1 LGSDKTLKTAMTI
14 RFCALLHLPLEHSP
28 KKVLMSTPSSPK
40 KKPRARKLERDRSRE
55 GEPKAKAGSPRHAT
69 AKDTAAKKRAKPK
82 SKVAKAESRAPRDP
96 EARSKAE
103 SPRAAVKSTSRG
115 RDVWNPSG
123 KPQRKGGEKP
133 SGGRGTRD
141 RYEDERPPARAPRKT
156 SDSRPPTRPRYEDE
170 TPKRAPRTYSDSR
183 TPARSRD
190 DAPSTRAPRKTSEA
204 RPTSRAR
211 YEDEAPKRAPRTYS
225 DSRPPA
231 RGRYED
237 ERAPARSRADAPS
250 TRAPRKTSEARPTTR
265 PRYEDEA
272 PKRAPR
278 TKSDDVYAPKSR
290 LPREKVSHDYDDDS
304 TGAMSDNT
312 AEVALDTASSN
323 WAELGVSTE
332 LLSTLRRQGI
342 DTPFP
347 IQAKTLPD
355 AISGRDVLGRGQTGS
370 GKTLAFGLAMVTRL
384 AHRKATAKHP
394 LGIVLVP
401 TRELAMQVT
410 DALMPYAQA
419 VELDIRLIAGG
430 MPYAKQID
438 ALKRGVPIVVAT
450 PGRLNDLVEQGHI
463 NLSKIEITILDEAD
477 QMCDMGFMPQ
487 IVEVLDM
494 TKPGSQRLLFSATL
508 DKDVDKIVK
517 KYLKNP
523 IEHATNSGKASVT
536 TMTHYLFITYS
547 EDKPTILAE
556 IGSRKGKTMFFART
570 QAGVDRIA
578 KDLANKGVPA
588 GALHGGKTQAV
599 RTRTLAAFK
608 EGLTNVLVATDVA
621 ARGIH
626 VDGVSLVVHIDPPND
641 HKDYLH
647 RAGRTARAGE
657 TGKVVTM
664 IGPRQQKAVTA
675 MTNRAGVD
683 PEVVKVKPMSKELV
697 SITGAKEPTG
707 IAWKPPVEPPKRG
720 GRPSGGRSGGGRP
733 SGGRSGGSRGG
744 NRTR

>member
-1 LGSDKTLKTAMTI
+1 
-14 RFCALLHLPLEHSP
+14 
-28 KKVLMSTPSSPK
+28 MSTPSSPK
-40 KKPRARKLERDRSRE
+40 KKPRARKLERDRARDTESK
-55 GEPKAKAGSPRHAT
+55 PKAGSPRHAA
-69 AKDTAAKKRAKPK
+69 AKTTAAKKRAKPK
-82 SKVAKAESRAPRDP
+82 SKVAKAESRAPREPRDP
-96 EARSKAE
+96 DARSRAE
-103 SPRAAVKSTSRG
+103 SPRAEVRG
-115 RDVWNPSG
+115 AKRSNDVWNPSG

-133 SGGRGTRD
+133 AGTRAARS
-141 RYEDERPPARAPRKT
+141 RYEDDRPARAPRKYNDEAPARAPRARRDDAPT
-156 SDSRPPTRPRYEDE
+156 SRPPRSYRDEAPARAPRARRDDVAPSRARRDDFDSRPPRARRDE
-170 TPKRAPRTYSDSR
+170 VP
-183 TPARSRD
+183 
-190 DAPSTRAPRKTSEA
+190 TRAPRK
-204 RPTSRAR
+204 
-211 YEDEAPKRAPRTYS
+211 YNDEAPA
-225 DSRPPA
+225 
-231 RGRYED
+231 
-237 ERAPARSRADAPS
+237 
-250 TRAPRKTSEARPTTR
+250 
-265 PRYEDEA
+265 
-272 PKRAPR
+272 RAPR
-278 TKSDDVYAPKSR
+278 TKREEVYAPKSR
-290 LPREKVSHDYDDDS
+290 LPREKPSTERVSS
-304 TGAMSDNT
+304 KSAMSEDS
-312 AEVALDTASSN
+312 AEVALDTASST
-323 WAELGVSTE
+323 WAELGVSTD
-332 LLSTLRRQGI
+332 LLSTLKRQGI
-342 DTPFP
+342 DSPFP

-419 VELDIRLIAGG
+419 VDLDIRLIAGG

-494 TKPGSQRLLFSATL
+494 TKPNSQRLLFSATL
-508 DKDVDKIVK
+508 DKDVDKIVR
-517 KYLKNP
+517 KYLHDP
-523 IEHATNSGKASVT
+523 VEHATNSGKASVK

-547 EDKPTILAE
+547 EDKPAILAE

-599 RTRTLAAFK
+599 RTRTLNAFK
-608 EGLTNVLVATDVA
+608 EGITDVLVATDVA

-657 TGKVVTM
+657 TGAVVTM

-675 MTNRAGVD
+675 MTSRAGVD

-697 SITGAKEPTG
+697 AITGAKEPTG
-707 IAWKPPVEPPKRG
+707 IAWKPPAEPPARG
-720 GRPSGGRSGGGRP
+720 RRPGGPSRSGGGRP
-733 SGGRSGGSRGG
+733 QGRSGGSRGG
-744 NRTR
+744 SRSR

>member
-1 LGSDKTLKTAMTI
+1 
-14 RFCALLHLPLEHSP
+14 
-28 KKVLMSTPSSPK
+28 MSTPSSPK
-40 KKPRARKLERDRSRE
+40 KKPRARKLERDRARDTESK
-55 GEPKAKAGSPRHAT
+55 PKAGSPRHAA
-69 AKDTAAKKRAKPK
+69 AKQTAAKKRAKPK
-82 SKVAKAESRAPRDP
+82 SKVAKAESRAPREPRDP
-96 EARSKAE
+96 DARSKAE
-103 SPRAAVKSTSRG
+103 SPRAEVRG
-115 RDVWNPSG
+115 AKRSNDVWNPSG

-133 SGGRGTRD
+133 SGTRGSRD
-141 RYEDERPPARAPRKT
+141 RYEEDRPARAPRKYNDEAPARAPRARRDDAAPT
-156 SDSRPPTRPRYEDE
+156 RARRDDFDSRPPRARRDDAAPA
-170 TPKRAPRTYSDSR
+170 RAPRKYNDDA
-183 TPARSRD
+183 PARAPRARRD
-190 DAPSTRAPRKTSEA
+190 DAAPTRARRDEAPARAPRKYNDEAPARAPRKYNDDAPTRAPRA
-204 RPTSRAR
+204 
-211 YEDEAPKRAPRTYS
+211 KR
-225 DSRPPA
+225 
-231 RGRYED
+231 E
-237 ERAPARSRADAPS
+237 E
-250 TRAPRKTSEARPTTR
+250 
-265 PRYEDEA
+265 
-272 PKRAPR
+272 
-278 TKSDDVYAPKSR
+278 VYAPKSR
-290 LPREKVSHDYDDDS
+290 LPREKVSTEKVS
-304 TGAMSDNT
+304 SKTAMSEDT
-312 AEVALDTASSN
+312 AEVALDTASST

-332 LLSTLRRQGI
+332 LLSTLKRQGI

-384 AHRKATAKHP
+384 AHRKASAKHP

-494 TKPGSQRLLFSATL
+494 TKPDSQRLLFSATL
-508 DKDVDKIVK
+508 DKDVDKIVR
-517 KYLKNP
+517 KYLHDP
-523 IEHATNSGKASVT
+523 VEHATNSGKASVK

-578 KDLANKGVPA
+578 KDLAHKGVPA

-599 RTRTLAAFK
+599 RTRTLNAFK

-675 MTNRAGVD
+675 MTSRAGVD

-697 SITGAKEPTG
+697 AITGAKEPTG
-707 IAWKPPVEPPKRG
+707 IAWKPPAEPPARG
-720 GRPSGGRSGGGRP
+720 RRPGGPSRSGGGRP
-733 SGGRSGGSRGG
+733 QSRSGGSRGG
-744 NRTR
+744 SRSR

>member
-156 SDSRPPTRPRYEDE
+156 SDSRPTSRPRYEDE
-170 TPKRAPRTYSDSR
+170 APKRAPRTYSDSR
-183 TPARSRD
+183 PPARSRD
-190 DAPSTRAPRKTSEA
+190 DAPASRAPRKTSDS
-204 RPTSRAR
+204 RPTTRAR
-211 YEDEAPKRAPRTYS
+211 YEAEAPKRAPRTYS

-250 TRAPRKTSEARPTTR
+250 TRAPRKASEARPTTR

-290 LPREKVSHDYDDDS
+290 LPREKVSRDYDDDS
-304 TGAMSDNT
+304 TGAMSENT

-707 IAWKPPVEPPKRG
+707 IAWKPPAEPPKRG

-733 SGGRSGGSRGG
+733 QGRSGGSRGG
-744 NRTR
+744 SRTR

>member
-1 LGSDKTLKTAMTI
+1 MAI
-14 RFCALLHLPLEHSP
+14 RFWALSRLPLEHSP

-40 KKPRARKLERDRSRE
+40 KKPRARKLERDRARDTESK
-55 GEPKAKAGSPRHAT
+55 PKAGSPRHAA
-69 AKDTAAKKRAKPK
+69 AKTTAAKKRAKPK
-82 SKVAKAESRAPRDP
+82 SKAAKAESRAPREPRDP
-96 EARSKAE
+96 DARSRAE
-103 SPRAAVKSTSRG
+103 SPRAEVRG
-115 RDVWNPSG
+115 AKRSNDVWNPSG

-133 SGGRGTRD
+133 GGTRG
-141 RYEDERPPARAPRKT
+141 RYEDDRPARAPRKYNDDAPT
-156 SDSRPPTRPRYEDE
+156 RAPRARRDDAPPSRARRDDAPASRPTRSYREEAPTRAPRKYNDDAP
-170 TPKRAPRTYSDSR
+170 TRAPRARRDDAPPSRARRDDSAPTRAPRTYKDE
-183 TPARSRD
+183 
-190 DAPSTRAPRKTSEA
+190 APTRAPRK
-204 RPTSRAR
+204 
-211 YEDEAPKRAPRTYS
+211 YND
-225 DSRPPA
+225 
-231 RGRYED
+231 
-237 ERAPARSRADAPS
+237 DAPV
-250 TRAPRKTSEARPTTR
+250 
-265 PRYEDEA
+265 
-272 PKRAPR
+272 RAPR
-278 TKSDDVYAPKSR
+278 TKREEVYAPKSR
-290 LPREKVSHDYDDDS
+290 LPREKPSTERVSS
-304 TGAMSDNT
+304 KSAMSEDS
-312 AEVALDTASSN
+312 AEVALDTASST
-323 WAELGVSTE
+323 WAELGVSTD
-332 LLSTLRRQGI
+332 LLSTLKRQGI
-342 DTPFP
+342 DSPFP

-419 VELDIRLIAGG
+419 VDLDIRLIAGG

-494 TKPGSQRLLFSATL
+494 TKPNSQRLLFSATL
-508 DKDVDKIVK
+508 DKDVDKIVR
-517 KYLKNP
+517 KYLHDP
-523 IEHATNSGKASVT
+523 VEHATNSGKASVK

-547 EDKPTILAE
+547 EDKPAILAE

-599 RTRTLAAFK
+599 RTRTLNAFK
-608 EGLTNVLVATDVA
+608 EGITDVLVATDVA

-657 TGKVVTM
+657 TGAVVTM

-675 MTNRAGVD
+675 MTSRAGVD

-697 SITGAKEPTG
+697 AITGAKEPTG
-707 IAWKPPVEPPKRG
+707 IAWKPPAEPPARG
-720 GRPSGGRSGGGRP
+720 RRPGGPSRSGGGRP
-733 SGGRSGGSRGG
+733 QGRSGGSRGG
-744 NRTR
+744 SRSR

>member
-1 LGSDKTLKTAMTI
+1 
-14 RFCALLHLPLEHSP
+14 
-28 KKVLMSTPSSPK
+28 MSTPSSPK
-40 KKPRARKLERDRSRE
+40 KKPRARKLERDRARDTESK
-55 GEPKAKAGSPRHAT
+55 PKAGSPRHAA
-69 AKDTAAKKRAKPK
+69 AKQTAAKKRAKPK
-82 SKVAKAESRAPRDP
+82 SKVAKAESRAPREPRDP
-96 EARSKAE
+96 DARSKAE
-103 SPRAAVKSTSRG
+103 SPRAEVRG
-115 RDVWNPSG
+115 AKRSNDVWNPSG

-133 SGGRGTRD
+133 SGTRGSRD
-141 RYEDERPPARAPRKT
+141 RYEEDRPARAPRKYNDDAPT
-156 SDSRPPTRPRYEDE
+156 RAPRARRDDAAPTRARRDNFDSRPP
-170 TPKRAPRTYSDSR
+170 RAR
-183 TPARSRD
+183 RD
-190 DAPSTRAPRKTSEA
+190 DAAPTRARRDEAPTRAPRKYNDET
-204 RPTSRAR
+204 PT
-211 YEDEAPKRAPRTYS
+211 
-225 DSRPPA
+225 
-231 RGRYED
+231 
-237 ERAPARSRADAPS
+237 
-250 TRAPRKTSEARPTTR
+250 
-265 PRYEDEA
+265 
-272 PKRAPR
+272 RAPR
-278 TKSDDVYAPKSR
+278 TKREEVYAPKSR
-290 LPREKVSHDYDDDS
+290 LPREKVSTEKVS
-304 TGAMSDNT
+304 SKTAMSDDT
-312 AEVALDTASSN
+312 AEVALDTASST

-332 LLSTLRRQGI
+332 LLSTLKRQGI

-384 AHRKATAKHP
+384 AHRKASAKHP

-494 TKPGSQRLLFSATL
+494 TKPDSQRLLFSATL
-508 DKDVDKIVK
+508 DKDVDKIVR
-517 KYLKNP
+517 KYLHDP
-523 IEHATNSGKASVT
+523 VEHATNSGKASVK

-578 KDLANKGVPA
+578 KDLAHKGVPA

-599 RTRTLAAFK
+599 RTRTLNAFK

-675 MTNRAGVD
+675 MTSRAGVD

-697 SITGAKEPTG
+697 AITGAKEPTG
-707 IAWKPPVEPPKRG
+707 IAWKPPAEPPARG
-720 GRPSGGRSGGGRP
+720 RRPGGPSRSGGGRP
-733 SGGRSGGSRGG
+733 QSRSGGSRGG
-744 NRTR
+744 SRSR

>member
-1 LGSDKTLKTAMTI
+1 
-14 RFCALLHLPLEHSP
+14 
-28 KKVLMSTPSSPK
+28 MSTPSSPK
-40 KKPRARKLERDRSRE
+40 KKPRARKLERDRARDTESK
-55 GEPKAKAGSPRHAT
+55 PKAGSPRHAA
-69 AKDTAAKKRAKPK
+69 AKQTAAKKRAKPK
-82 SKVAKAESRAPRDP
+82 SKVAKAESRAPREPRDP
-96 EARSKAE
+96 DARSKAE
-103 SPRAAVKSTSRG
+103 SPRAEVRG
-115 RDVWNPSG
+115 AKRSNDVWNPSG

-133 SGGRGTRD
+133 SGTRGSRD
-141 RYEDERPPARAPRKT
+141 RYEEDRPARAPRKYNDDAPARAPRARRDDAAPT
-156 SDSRPPTRPRYEDE
+156 RARRDNFDSRPP
-170 TPKRAPRTYSDSR
+170 RAR
-183 TPARSRD
+183 RD
-190 DAPSTRAPRKTSEA
+190 DAAPTRARRDEAPTRAPRKYNDET
-204 RPTSRAR
+204 PT
-211 YEDEAPKRAPRTYS
+211 
-225 DSRPPA
+225 
-231 RGRYED
+231 
-237 ERAPARSRADAPS
+237 
-250 TRAPRKTSEARPTTR
+250 
-265 PRYEDEA
+265 
-272 PKRAPR
+272 RAPR
-278 TKSDDVYAPKSR
+278 TKREEVYAPKSR
-290 LPREKVSHDYDDDS
+290 LPREKVSTEKVS
-304 TGAMSDNT
+304 SKTAMSDDT
-312 AEVALDTASSN
+312 AEVALDTASST

-332 LLSTLRRQGI
+332 LLSTLKRQGI

-384 AHRKATAKHP
+384 AHRKASAKHP

-494 TKPGSQRLLFSATL
+494 TKPDSQRLLFSATL
-508 DKDVDKIVK
+508 DKDVDKIVR
-517 KYLKNP
+517 KYLHDP
-523 IEHATNSGKASVT
+523 VEHATNSGKASVK

-578 KDLANKGVPA
+578 KDLAHKGVPA

-599 RTRTLAAFK
+599 RTRTLNAFK

-675 MTNRAGVD
+675 MTSRAGVD

-697 SITGAKEPTG
+697 AITGAKEPTG
-707 IAWKPPVEPPKRG
+707 IAWKPPAEPPARG
-720 GRPSGGRSGGGRP
+720 RRPGGPSRSGGGRP
-733 SGGRSGGSRGG
+733 QSRSGGSRGG
-744 NRTR
+744 SRSR

>member
-1 LGSDKTLKTAMTI
+1 LGSDKTPKTAMTI
-14 RFCALLHLPLEHSP
+14 RFCAVSRLPLEHSP

-40 KKPRARKLERDRSRE
+40 KKPRARKLERDRARDTESK
-55 GEPKAKAGSPRHAT
+55 PKAGSARHAA
-69 AKDTAAKKRAKPK
+69 AKTTAAKKRAKPK
-82 SKVAKAESRAPRDP
+82 SKVAKAESRAPREPRDP
-96 EARSKAE
+96 DARSRAE
-103 SPRAAVKSTSRG
+103 SPRAEVRG
-115 RDVWNPSG
+115 AKRSNDVWNPSG

-133 SGGRGTRD
+133 SGTRGSRD
-141 RYEDERPPARAPRKT
+141 RYEDDRPARAPRKYNDEAPT
-156 SDSRPPTRPRYEDE
+156 RAPRARRDDAAPCRSRRDEAPSRAPRTHRDEAPSRARRDDFDSRPPRARRDE
-170 TPKRAPRTYSDSR
+170 
-183 TPARSRD
+183 
-190 DAPSTRAPRKTSEA
+190 APSRAPRK
-204 RPTSRAR
+204 
-211 YEDEAPKRAPRTYS
+211 YND
-225 DSRPPA
+225 
-231 RGRYED
+231 
-237 ERAPARSRADAPS
+237 DAPV
-250 TRAPRKTSEARPTTR
+250 
-265 PRYEDEA
+265 
-272 PKRAPR
+272 RAPR
-278 TKSDDVYAPKSR
+278 TKRDEVYAPKSS
-290 LPREKVSHDYDDDS
+290 LPREKASTERVSS
-304 TGAMSDNT
+304 KSAMTEDT
-312 AEVALDTASSN
+312 AEVALDTASSS
-323 WAELGVSTE
+323 WSELGVSTE
-332 LLSTLRRQGI
+332 LLSTLKRQGI
-342 DTPFP
+342 DSPFP

-419 VELDIRLIAGG
+419 VDLDIRLIAGG

-494 TKPGSQRLLFSATL
+494 TKPNSQRLLFSATL
-508 DKDVDKIVK
+508 DKDVDKIVR
-517 KYLKNP
+517 KYLHDP
-523 IEHATNSGKASVT
+523 VEHATNSGKASVK

-547 EDKPTILAE
+547 EDKPAILAE

-599 RTRTLAAFK
+599 RTRTLNAFK
-608 EGLTNVLVATDVA
+608 EGITDVLVATDVA

-657 TGKVVTM
+657 TGAVVTM

-675 MTNRAGVD
+675 MTSRAGVD

-697 SITGAKEPTG
+697 AITGAKEPTG
-707 IAWKPPVEPPKRG
+707 IAWKPPAEPPARG
-720 GRPSGGRSGGGRP
+720 RRPGGPSRSGGGRP
-733 SGGRSGGSRGG
+733 QGRSGGSRGG
-744 NRTR
+744 SRSR

>member
-1 LGSDKTLKTAMTI
+1 
-14 RFCALLHLPLEHSP
+14 
-28 KKVLMSTPSSPK
+28 MSTPSSPK
-40 KKPRARKLERDRSRE
+40 KKPRARKLERDRARDVES
-55 GEPKAKAGSPRHAT
+55 KLKAGSPRHAA
-69 AKDTAAKKRAKPK
+69 AKTTAAKKRAKPK
-82 SKVAKAESRAPRDP
+82 SKVAKAESRAPREPRDP
-96 EARSKAE
+96 DARSRAE
-103 SPRAAVKSTSRG
+103 SPRAEVRG
-115 RDVWNPSG
+115 AKRSNDVWNPSG

-133 SGGRGTRD
+133 GG
-141 RYEDERPPARAPRKT
+141 
-156 SDSRPPTRPRYEDE
+156 S
-170 TPKRAPRTYSDSR
+170 
-183 TPARSRD
+183 
-190 DAPSTRAPRKTSEA
+190 
-204 RPTSRAR
+204 
-211 YEDEAPKRAPRTYS
+211 
-225 DSRPPA
+225 

-237 ERAPARSRADAPS
+237 ERPARAPRKYNDDAP
-250 TRAPRKTSEARPTTR
+250 TRAPRSRRDDAPVSRSRRDAAPARAPRKYNDEVPTRAPRARRDDTAPTR
-265 PRYEDEA
+265 APRTYRDEA
-272 PKRAPR
+272 PSRARRDDFDSRPPRARRDEVPARAPRKYNDEAPARAPR
-278 TKSDDVYAPKSR
+278 TKREEVYAPKSR
-290 LPREKVSHDYDDDS
+290 LPREKVSTERVS
-304 TGAMSDNT
+304 SKSAMSEDS
-312 AEVALDTASSN
+312 AEVALDTASST
-323 WAELGVSTE
+323 WAELGVSTD
-332 LLSTLRRQGI
+332 LLSTLKRQGI
-342 DTPFP
+342 DSPFP

-401 TRELAMQVT
+401 ARELAMQVT

-419 VELDIRLIAGG
+419 VNLDIRLIAGG

-494 TKPGSQRLLFSATL
+494 TKPNSQRLLFSATL
-508 DKDVDKIVK
+508 DRDVDKIVR
-517 KYLKNP
+517 KYLHDP
-523 IEHATNSGKASVT
+523 VEHATNSGKASVK

-547 EDKPTILAE
+547 EDKPAILAE

-599 RTRTLAAFK
+599 RTRTLNAFK
-608 EGLTNVLVATDVA
+608 EGITDVLVATDVA

-657 TGKVVTM
+657 TGAVVTM

-675 MTNRAGVD
+675 MTSRAGVD

-697 SITGAKEPTG
+697 AITGAKEPTG
-707 IAWKPPVEPPKRG
+707 IAWKPPAEPPARG
-720 GRPSGGRSGGGRP
+720 RRTGGPGRSGGGRP
-733 SGGRSGGSRGG
+733 QGRSGGSRGG
-744 NRTR
+744 SRSR

>member
-1 LGSDKTLKTAMTI
+1 MGSDKTSKTAETI
-14 RFCALLHLPLEHSP
+14 RFWAISRLPLEHSP

-40 KKPRARKLERDRSRE
+40 KKPRARKLERDRARDIESK
-55 GEPKAKAGSPRHAT
+55 PKAGSARHAA
-69 AKDTAAKKRAKPK
+69 AKTTAAKKRAKPK
-82 SKVAKAESRAPRDP
+82 TKVAKAESRAPREPRDP
-96 EARSKAE
+96 DARSRAE
-103 SPRAAVKSTSRG
+103 SPRAEVRG
-115 RDVWNPSG
+115 AKRSNDVWNPSG

-133 SGGRGTRD
+133 AGARASRD
-141 RYEDERPPARAPRKT
+141 RYEDDRPARAPRKYNDDAPT
-156 SDSRPPTRPRYEDE
+156 RAPRARRDDAPASRARRDEAPTRASRSYRDDAPTRAPRARREDFDSRPARAPRKFNDEAPTRAPRERRDDFDSRPP
-170 TPKRAPRTYSDSR
+170 RAR
-183 TPARSRD
+183 RD
-190 DAPSTRAPRKTSEA
+190 DAPTS
-204 RPTSRAR
+204 SRR
-211 YEDEAPKRAPRTYS
+211 TYKDEAPA
-225 DSRPPA
+225 
-231 RGRYED
+231 
-237 ERAPARSRADAPS
+237 
-250 TRAPRKTSEARPTTR
+250 
-265 PRYEDEA
+265 
-272 PKRAPR
+272 RAPR
-278 TKSDDVYAPKSR
+278 TKRDEVYAPKSR
-290 LPREKVSHDYDDDS
+290 LPREKVSTERVS
-304 TGAMSDNT
+304 SKSAMSDDT
-312 AEVALDTASSN
+312 AEVALDTASST
-323 WAELGVSTE
+323 WAELGVSTD
-332 LLSTLRRQGI
+332 LLSTLKRQGI
-342 DTPFP
+342 DSPFP

-494 TKPGSQRLLFSATL
+494 TKPNSQRLLFSATL
-508 DKDVDKIVK
+508 DADVDKIVR
-517 KYLKNP
+517 KYLHDP
-523 IEHATNSGKASVT
+523 VEHATNSGKASVK

-547 EDKPTILAE
+547 EDKPAILAE

-599 RTRTLAAFK
+599 RTRTLNAFK
-608 EGLTNVLVATDVA
+608 EGITDVLVATDVA

-675 MTNRAGVD
+675 MTSRAGVD

-697 SITGAKEPTG
+697 AITGAKEPTG
-707 IAWKPPVEPPKRG
+707 IAWKPPAEPPARG
-720 GRPSGGRSGGGRP
+720 RRPGGSGRSGGGRP
-733 SGGRSGGSRGG
+733 QGRSGGSRGG
-744 NRTR
+744 SRSR

>member
-14 RFCALLHLPLEHSP
+14 RFCAISHLPLEHSP

-40 KKPRARKLERDRSRE
+40 KKPRARKLERDRARDTESK
-55 GEPKAKAGSPRHAT
+55 PKAGSPRHAA
-69 AKDTAAKKRAKPK
+69 AKTTAAKKRAKPK
-82 SKVAKAESRAPRDP
+82 SKVAKAESRAPRAPREPRDP
-96 EARSKAE
+96 DARSRAE
-103 SPRAAVKSTSRG
+103 SPRAEVRG
-115 RDVWNPSG
+115 AKRSNDVWNPSG

-133 SGGRGTRD
+133 AGTRATRD
-141 RYEDERPPARAPRKT
+141 RYEDDRPARAPRKYNDEAPARAPRARRDNAP
-156 SDSRPPTRPRYEDE
+156 SSRPPRSYRDE
-170 TPKRAPRTYSDSR
+170 APARAPRARRDDVAPSR
-183 TPARSRD
+183 SRRDEAPAR
-190 DAPSTRAPRKTSEA
+190 APRKYNDEAPTRAPRKYNDEA
-204 RPTSRAR
+204 PARAPRARRDDAPTSRA
-211 YEDEAPKRAPRTYS
+211 PRKYN
-225 DSRPPA
+225 D
-231 RGRYED
+231 D
-237 ERAPARSRADAPS
+237 APA
-250 TRAPRKTSEARPTTR
+250 
-265 PRYEDEA
+265 
-272 PKRAPR
+272 RAPR
-278 TKSDDVYAPKSR
+278 TKSDEVYAPKSR
-290 LPREKVSHDYDDDS
+290 LPREKPSTERVSS
-304 TGAMSDNT
+304 KSAMSEDS
-312 AEVALDTASSN
+312 AEVALDTASSS

-332 LLSTLRRQGI
+332 LLSTLKRQGI

-494 TKPGSQRLLFSATL
+494 TKPNSQRLLFSATL
-508 DKDVDKIVK
+508 DKDVDKIVR
-517 KYLKNP
+517 KYLHDP
-523 IEHATNSGKASVT
+523 VEHATNSGKASVK

-547 EDKPTILAE
+547 EDKPAILAE

-599 RTRTLAAFK
+599 RTRTLNAFK
-608 EGLTNVLVATDVA
+608 EGITDVLVATDVA

-675 MTNRAGVD
+675 MTSRAGVD

-697 SITGAKEPTG
+697 AITGAKEPTG
-707 IAWKPPVEPPKRG
+707 IAWKPPAEPPARG
-720 GRPSGGRSGGGRP
+720 RRPGGPSRSGGGRP
-733 SGGRSGGSRGG
+733 QGRSGGSRGG
-744 NRTR
+744 SRTR

>member
-1 LGSDKTLKTAMTI
+1 MGSDKTLKTAMAI
-14 RFCALLHLPLEHSP
+14 RFCAVSRLPLEHSP

-40 KKPRARKLERDRSRE
+40 KKPRARKLERDRARDTESK
-55 GEPKAKAGSPRHAT
+55 PKAGSARHAA
-69 AKDTAAKKRAKPK
+69 AKTTAAKKRAKPK
-82 SKVAKAESRAPRDP
+82 SKVAKAESRAPREPRDP
-96 EARSKAE
+96 DARSRAE
-103 SPRAAVKSTSRG
+103 SPRAEVRG
-115 RDVWNPSG
+115 AKRSNDVWNPSG

-133 SGGRGTRD
+133 SGTRGSRD
-141 RYEDERPPARAPRKT
+141 RYEDDRPARAPRKYN
-156 SDSRPPTRPRYEDE
+156 DEAPTRAPRARRDDAAPSRSRRDE
-170 TPKRAPRTYSDSR
+170 APSRAPRTYRDEAPSRARRDDFDSR
-183 TPARSRD
+183 PPRARRD
-190 DAPSTRAPRKTSEA
+190 EAPSRAPRK
-204 RPTSRAR
+204 
-211 YEDEAPKRAPRTYS
+211 YND
-225 DSRPPA
+225 
-231 RGRYED
+231 
-237 ERAPARSRADAPS
+237 DAPV
-250 TRAPRKTSEARPTTR
+250 
-265 PRYEDEA
+265 
-272 PKRAPR
+272 RAPR
-278 TKSDDVYAPKSR
+278 TKRDEVYAPKSS
-290 LPREKVSHDYDDDS
+290 LPREKASTERVSS
-304 TGAMSDNT
+304 KSAMTEDT
-312 AEVALDTASSN
+312 AEVALDTASSS
-323 WAELGVSTE
+323 WSELGVSTE
-332 LLSTLRRQGI
+332 LLSTLKRQGI
-342 DTPFP
+342 DSPFP

-419 VELDIRLIAGG
+419 VDLDIRLIAGG

-494 TKPGSQRLLFSATL
+494 TKPNSQRLLFSATL
-508 DKDVDKIVK
+508 DKDVDKIVR
-517 KYLKNP
+517 KYLHDP
-523 IEHATNSGKASVT
+523 VEHATNSGKASVK

-547 EDKPTILAE
+547 EDKPAILAE

-599 RTRTLAAFK
+599 RTRTLNAFK
-608 EGLTNVLVATDVA
+608 EGITDVLVATDVA

-657 TGKVVTM
+657 TGAVVTM

-675 MTNRAGVD
+675 MTSRAGVD

-697 SITGAKEPTG
+697 AITGAKEPTG
-707 IAWKPPVEPPKRG
+707 IAWKPPAEPPARG
-720 GRPSGGRSGGGRP
+720 RRPGGPSRSGGGRP
-733 SGGRSGGSRGG
+733 QGRSGGSRGG
-744 NRTR
+744 SRSR

>member
-1 LGSDKTLKTAMTI
+1 MGSDKTFKTAMAI
-14 RFCALLHLPLEHSP
+14 RFCAVSRLPLEHSP

-55 GEPKAKAGSPRHAT
+55 TESKPKAGSPRHAA
-69 AKDTAAKKRAKPK
+69 AKTTAAKKRAKPNT
-82 SKVAKAESRAPRDP
+82 KVAKAESRAPREPRDP
-96 EARSKAE
+96 DARSRAE
-103 SPRAAVKSTSRG
+103 SPRAEVRG
-115 RDVWNPSG
+115 AKRSNDVWNPSG

-133 SGGRGTRD
+133 AGSRG
-141 RYEDERPPARAPRKT
+141 RYEDDRPARAPRK
-156 SDSRPPTRPRYEDE
+156 YNDE
-170 TPKRAPRTYSDSR
+170 APARAPR
-183 TPARSRD
+183 ARRD
-190 DAPSTRAPRKTSEA
+190 DAPPTRSRRDEVPTRAPRSY
-204 RPTSRAR
+204 R
-211 YEDEAPKRAPRTYS
+211 D
-225 DSRPPA
+225 D
-231 RGRYED
+231 
-237 ERAPARSRADAPS
+237 APA
-250 TRAPRKTSEARPTTR
+250 RAPRK
-265 PRYEDEA
+265 YNDDA
-272 PKRAPR
+272 PVRAPR
-278 TKSDDVYAPKSR
+278 TKRDEVYAPKSS
-290 LPREKVSHDYDDDS
+290 LPREKASTERVSS
-304 TGAMSDNT
+304 KSAMSEDT
-312 AEVALDTASSN
+312 AEVSLDTASSS

-332 LLSTLRRQGI
+332 LLSTLKRQGI

-370 GKTLAFGLAMVTRL
+370 GKTLAFGLAMITRL

-438 ALKRGVPIVVAT
+438 ALKRGVPIIVAT

-494 TKPGSQRLLFSATL
+494 TKPNSQRLLFSATL
-508 DKDVDKIVK
+508 DADVDKIVR
-517 KYLKNP
+517 KYLHDP
-523 IEHATNSGKASVT
+523 VEHATNSGKASVK

-547 EDKPTILAE
+547 EDKPAILAE

-599 RTRTLAAFK
+599 RTRTLNAFK

-675 MTNRAGVD
+675 MTSRAGVD

-697 SITGAKEPTG
+697 AITGAKEPTG
-707 IAWKPPVEPPKRG
+707 IAWKPPAESPARG
-720 GRPSGGRSGGGRP
+720 RRPGGSGGGSGRSGGGRP
-733 SGGRSGGSRGG
+733 QGRAGGSRGG
-744 NRTR
+744 SRSR

>member
-1 LGSDKTLKTAMTI
+1 
-14 RFCALLHLPLEHSP
+14 
-28 KKVLMSTPSSPK
+28 MSTPSSPK
-40 KKPRARKLERDRSRE
+40 KKPRARKLERDRTRE
-55 GEPKAKAGSPRHAT
+55 GEPKAGSTRHVT

-82 SKVAKAESRAPRDP
+82 SKVSKAESRAPRDSSS
-96 EARSKAE
+96 RSKAE
-103 SPRAAVKSTSRG
+103 SGRAAEKNSDRSN
-115 RDVWNPSG
+115 DIWNPSG

-133 SGGRGTRD
+133 AGSRGSRD
-141 RYEDERPPARAPRKT
+141 RYEDERPPASRSRRDDAPPARAPRKT
-156 SDSRPPTRPRYEDE
+156 TDSRPTTRV
-170 TPKRAPRTYSDSR
+170 
-183 TPARSRD
+183 
-190 DAPSTRAPRKTSEA
+190 
-204 RPTSRAR
+204 R
-211 YEDEAPKRAPRTYS
+211 YEDEAPKRAPRSYS
-225 DSRPPA
+225 EQRPPA
-231 RGRYED
+231 SRSRRD
-237 ERAPARSRADAPS
+237 DAPASRSRRDDAPP
-250 TRAPRKTSEARPTTR
+250 TRAPRKTTDSRPTTR
-265 PRYEDEA
+265 ARCEDEA
-272 PKRAPR
+272 PNRAPR

-290 LPREKVSHDYDDDS
+290 LPREKIGRDFEEHA
-304 TGAMSDNT
+304 TGAMSENT
-312 AEVALDTASSN
+312 AEIALDTASSS

-332 LLSTLRRQGI
+332 LLGTLRRQGI

-523 IEHATNSGKASVT
+523 IEHATNSGKASVS

-588 GALHGGKTQAV
+588 GALHGGKSQAV

-608 EGLTNVLVATDVA
+608 EGLTDVLVATDVA

-675 MTNRAGVD
+675 MTSRAGVD

-707 IAWKPPVEPPKRG
+707 IPWKPPAEAAKRG
-720 GRPSGGRSGGGRP
+720 GRSNGA
-733 SGGRSGGSRGG
+733 RSGGSRSGG
-744 NRTR
+744 RPQGKFGGSRGASRSR

>member
-1 LGSDKTLKTAMTI
+1 
-14 RFCALLHLPLEHSP
+14 
-28 KKVLMSTPSSPK
+28 MSTPSSPK
-40 KKPRARKLERDRSRE
+40 KKPRARKLERDRARDAESK
-55 GEPKAKAGSPRHAT
+55 PKAGSARHAA
-69 AKDTAAKKRAKPK
+69 AKTTAAKKRAKPK
-82 SKVAKAESRAPRDP
+82 TKVGKAESRAPREPRDP
-96 EARSKAE
+96 DARSRAE
-103 SPRAAVKSTSRG
+103 SPRAEVRG
-115 RDVWNPSG
+115 AKRSNDVWNPSG

-133 SGGRGTRD
+133 SGTRGSRD
-141 RYEDERPPARAPRKT
+141 RYEDDRPARAPRK
-156 SDSRPPTRPRYEDE
+156 YNDE
-170 TPKRAPRTYSDSR
+170 TPTRAPRARREDSAPARAPRTYKDE
-183 TPARSRD
+183 
-190 DAPSTRAPRKTSEA
+190 APTRAPRK
-204 RPTSRAR
+204 
-211 YEDEAPKRAPRTYS
+211 YNDEAP
-225 DSRPPA
+225 
-231 RGRYED
+231 
-237 ERAPARSRADAPS
+237 
-250 TRAPRKTSEARPTTR
+250 TRAPRARREDSAPTR
-265 PRYEDEA
+265 APRSYRDEA
-272 PKRAPR
+272 PARPPRARRDDEPTSSRRTYKDEAPARAPR
-278 TKSDDVYAPKSR
+278 TKRDEVYAPKSS
-290 LPREKVSHDYDDDS
+290 LPREKPSTERVSS
-304 TGAMSDNT
+304 KSAMTEDT
-312 AEVALDTASSN
+312 AEVALDTASSS
-323 WAELGVSTE
+323 WSELGVSTE
-332 LLSTLRRQGI
+332 LLSTLKRQGI
-342 DTPFP
+342 DSPFP

-370 GKTLAFGLAMVTRL
+370 GKTLAFGLAMITRL

-419 VELDIRLIAGG
+419 VDLDIRLIAGG

-494 TKPGSQRLLFSATL
+494 TKPNSQRLLFSATL
-508 DKDVDKIVK
+508 DADVDKIVR
-517 KYLKNP
+517 KYLHDP
-523 IEHATNSGKASVT
+523 VEHATNSGKASVK

-547 EDKPTILAE
+547 EDKPAILAE

-599 RTRTLAAFK
+599 RTRTLNAFK
-608 EGLTNVLVATDVA
+608 EGITDVLVATDVA

-675 MTNRAGVD
+675 MTSRAGVD

-697 SITGAKEPTG
+697 AITGAKEPTG
-707 IAWKPPVEPPKRG
+707 IAWKPPAEPPTRG
-720 GRPSGGRSGGGRP
+720 RRPGGPSRSGGGRP
-733 SGGRSGGSRGG
+733 QGRSGGSRGG
-744 NRTR
+744 SRSR

>member
-1 LGSDKTLKTAMTI
+1 
-14 RFCALLHLPLEHSP
+14 
-28 KKVLMSTPSSPK
+28 MSTPSSPK
-40 KKPRARKLERDRSRE
+40 KKPRARKLERDRARDTESK
-55 GEPKAKAGSPRHAT
+55 PKAGSPRHAA
-69 AKDTAAKKRAKPK
+69 AKTTAAKKRAKPK
-82 SKVAKAESRAPRDP
+82 SKVAKAESRAPREPRDP
-96 EARSKAE
+96 EARSRAE
-103 SPRAAVKSTSRG
+103 SPRAEVRG
-115 RDVWNPSG
+115 ARRSNDVWNPSG

-133 SGGRGTRD
+133 SGTRGSRD
-141 RYEDERPPARAPRKT
+141 RYEDDRPARAPRARRDDAPVSRGRRDEAAPSRSRRDEAPARAPRKYNDDAP
-156 SDSRPPTRPRYEDE
+156 SRAPRARRDDFDSRPP
-170 TPKRAPRTYSDSR
+170 RARREGAPSSSRRTYR
-183 TPARSRD
+183 
-190 DAPSTRAPRKTSEA
+190 
-204 RPTSRAR
+204 
-211 YEDEAPKRAPRTYS
+211 DEAP
-225 DSRPPA
+225 
-231 RGRYED
+231 E
-237 ERAPARSRADAPS
+237 
-250 TRAPRKTSEARPTTR
+250 
-265 PRYEDEA
+265 
-272 PKRAPR
+272 RAPR
-278 TKSDDVYAPKSR
+278 TKRDEVYAPKSS
-290 LPREKVSHDYDDDS
+290 LPREKPSTERVSS
-304 TGAMSDNT
+304 KSAMSEDS
-312 AEVALDTASSN
+312 AEVSLDTASST
-323 WAELGVSTE
+323 WAELGVSTD
-332 LLSTLRRQGI
+332 LLSTLKRQGI
-342 DTPFP
+342 DSPFP

-384 AHRKATAKHP
+384 AHRRATAKHP

-494 TKPGSQRLLFSATL
+494 TKPNSQRLLFSATL
-508 DKDVDKIVK
+508 DKDVDKIVR
-517 KYLKNP
+517 KYLHDP
-523 IEHATNSGKASVT
+523 VEHATNSGKASVK

-547 EDKPTILAE
+547 EDKPAILAE

-599 RTRTLAAFK
+599 RTRTLNAFK
-608 EGLTNVLVATDVA
+608 EGITDVLVATDVA

-657 TGKVVTM
+657 TGAVVTM

-675 MTNRAGVD
+675 MTSRAGVD

-697 SITGAKEPTG
+697 AITGAKEPTG
-707 IAWKPPVEPPKRG
+707 IAWKPPAEPPARG
-720 GRPSGGRSGGGRP
+720 RRPGGPSRSGGGRP
-733 SGGRSGGSRGG
+733 QGRSGGSRGG
-744 NRTR
+744 SRSR

>member
-1 LGSDKTLKTAMTI
+1 
-14 RFCALLHLPLEHSP
+14 
-28 KKVLMSTPSSPK
+28 MSTPSSPK
-40 KKPRARKLERDRSRE
+40 KKPRARKLERDRARDTESK
-55 GEPKAKAGSPRHAT
+55 PKAGSARHAA
-69 AKDTAAKKRAKPK
+69 AKTTAAKKRAKPK
-82 SKVAKAESRAPRDP
+82 SKVAKAESRAPREPRDP
-96 EARSKAE
+96 DARSRAE
-103 SPRAAVKSTSRG
+103 SPRAEVRG
-115 RDVWNPSG
+115 TKRSNDVWNPSG

-133 SGGRGTRD
+133 SGTRGSRD
-141 RYEDERPPARAPRKT
+141 RYEDDRPARAPRKYNDEAPT
-156 SDSRPPTRPRYEDE
+156 RAPRARRDDAAPCRSRRDEAPSRAPRTHRDEAPSRARRDDFDSRPPRARRDE
-170 TPKRAPRTYSDSR
+170 
-183 TPARSRD
+183 
-190 DAPSTRAPRKTSEA
+190 APSRAPRK
-204 RPTSRAR
+204 
-211 YEDEAPKRAPRTYS
+211 YND
-225 DSRPPA
+225 
-231 RGRYED
+231 
-237 ERAPARSRADAPS
+237 DAPV
-250 TRAPRKTSEARPTTR
+250 
-265 PRYEDEA
+265 
-272 PKRAPR
+272 RAPR
-278 TKSDDVYAPKSR
+278 TKRDEVYAPKSS
-290 LPREKVSHDYDDDS
+290 LPREKASTERVSS
-304 TGAMSDNT
+304 KSAMTEDT
-312 AEVALDTASSN
+312 AEVALDTASSS
-323 WAELGVSTE
+323 WSELGVSTE
-332 LLSTLRRQGI
+332 LLSTLKRQGI
-342 DTPFP
+342 DSPFP

-419 VELDIRLIAGG
+419 VDLDIRLIAGG

-494 TKPGSQRLLFSATL
+494 TKPNSQRLLFSATL
-508 DKDVDKIVK
+508 DKDVDKIVR
-517 KYLKNP
+517 KYLHDP
-523 IEHATNSGKASVT
+523 VEHATNSGKASVK

-547 EDKPTILAE
+547 EDKPAILAE

-599 RTRTLAAFK
+599 RTRTLNAFK
-608 EGLTNVLVATDVA
+608 EGITDVLVATDVA

-657 TGKVVTM
+657 TGAVVTM

-675 MTNRAGVD
+675 MTSRAGVD

-697 SITGAKEPTG
+697 AITGAKEPTG
-707 IAWKPPVEPPKRG
+707 IAWKPPAEPPARG
-720 GRPSGGRSGGGRP
+720 RRPGGPSRSGGGRP
-733 SGGRSGGSRGG
+733 QGRSGGSRGG
-744 NRTR
+744 SRSR